1 MQSHTLAQL
10 LQSMRVRAQLAELL
24 SQRIAITSH
33 IAMFSLAFYTMRR
46 GFDHFFT
53 LASRFLRQLEWAG
66 SVFNSLF
73 RETLRKSVEAV
84 VVLADAENPRRAH
97 F

>member
-24 SQRIAITSH
+24 SQRMAITSD
-33 IAMFSLAFYTMRR
+33 IAIFSLAFYTMRR

-53 LASRFLRQLEWAG
+53 LASRLLRQLEWAG
-66 SVFNSLF
+66 LVFNFLF
-73 RETLRKSVEAV
+73 RKTLLKSVEAV
-84 VVLADAENPRRAH
+84 VVLADAEIPRRAH